1 MNESMT
7 GIIQR
12 TVENQDLAVIRTSA
26 MPEVSFHVPKG
37 PEAAKFYT
45 NLGTEEE
52 NDPIYKATV
61 QSGGTHEFSV
71 TSGIDA
77 LDTTAESICGVI
89 MYTHEMNMYFDEEH
103 PGEPPVCSSMDGI
116 IGKNRLTGEECSCE
130 NCPRNQ
136 MKDGRKECRNKIRV
150 YILTAGTPVP
160 LCLDVPPASLRE
172 WTRYRRSLRHFGF
185 LEPHEVLTECTLET
199 AVNPQ
204 KKKYSRL
211 KFRTLGKLEP
221 EAVQKINL
229 IRHCFKPD
237 VVELPEDAYTVTEG
251 GDTNA

>member
-1 MNESMT
+1 MSESMT

-26 MPEVSFHVPKG
+26 MPEVSFHVPK
-37 PEAAKFYT
+37 ALKQRSSI
-45 NLGTEEE
+45 
-52 NDPIYKATV
+52 PI
-61 QSGGTHEFSV
+61 
-71 TSGIDA
+71 
-77 LDTTAESICGVI
+77 
-89 MYTHEMNMYFDEEH
+89 
-103 PGEPPVCSSMDGI
+103 
-116 IGKNRLTGEECSCE
+116 
-130 NCPRNQ
+130 
-136 MKDGRKECRNKIRV
+136 
-150 YILTAGTPVP
+150 
-160 LCLDVPPASLRE
+160 
-172 WTRYRRSLRHFGF
+172 
-185 LEPHEVLTECTLET
+185 LE
-199 AVNPQ
+199 Q